1 MKVSL
6 IVKKSVKRY
15 DTDSKATIYA
25 RLKDG
30 RSVDM
35 VAPTNL
41 TINPNLWDDK
51 AEQVKSKVVCD
62 DDVRSYYNDEARKL
76 KSYLEKAYQTNDDEP
91 AKEWLKIA
99 LDKYYNPK
107 KYHIE
112 PEKPQKPDLVELFDE
127 FLTKHK
133 LSEVR
138 AKNYRVIKRGL
149 QRYELY
155 VRATKRGQK
164 AFRLYVDDVTPEMLR
179 DIWDFFENEYRYFEQ
194 YPAIYESIPEKR
206 TPQPRGRNT
215 LLDCFSRIR
224 TFFYWCND
232 NKKTT
237 NKPFDDFPLEECT
250 YGTPYY
256 ITIEERNRIYA
267 TNLGRH
273 PSLAVQRDIFVF
285 QCLIGCR
292 VGDLIKMT
300 KGSVI
305 NGAIE
310 YIPRKTKEGR
320 PLTVRV
326 PLNSV
331 AQEIVARY
339 KDCEGDKLLPFISE
353 QKYNVAI
360 KRIFMAAGLKRM
372 VTVVNP
378 TTREEEKRVLYEI
391 ASSHLA
397 RRTFVGNLYKQVK
410 DPNLVGSLSG
420 HKEGSKAFARYREID
435 EQMKRELV
443 DLLK

>member
-1 MKVSL
+1 MKISAF
-6 IVKKSVKRY
+6 IRKTAKKNDINSV
-15 DTDSKATIYA
+15 ATIYF
-25 RLKDG
+25 RLRDGKKDIKAA
-30 RSVDM
+30 SE
-35 VAPTNL
+35 L
-41 TINPNLWDDK
+41 TINPNHWS
-51 AEQVKSKVVCD
+51 AEKQGYKDRVALVAE
-62 DDVRSYYNDEARKL
+62 DEKL
-76 KSYLEKAYQTNDDEP
+76 KLNNDIRNIVSTITQTYTSDADS
-91 AKEWLKIA
+91 EWLSETIERYHHPQRFKTEEEIA
-99 LDKYYNPK
+99 AESKLRVIP
-107 KYHIE
+107 
-112 PEKPQKPDLVELFDE
+112 LFEE
-127 FLTKHK
+127 FLSKHK
-133 LSEVR
+133 LSQVR
-138 AKNYRVIKRGL
+138 ANNYRVIMRGL

-164 AFRLYVDDVTPEMLR
+164 GFVLYVDDVTPDTLR
-179 DIWDFFENEYRYFEQ
+179 DMWDFFENEYKYFEL

-232 NKKTT
+232 NKKTL
-237 NKPFDDFPLEECT
+237 NKPFEDFPLEECT

-256 ITIEERNRIYA
+256 ITIDERNKIYA
-267 TNLGRH
+267 TNLKRH
-273 PSLAVQRDIFVF
+273 PQLEVQRDIFVF

-300 KGSVI
+300 KGNLI
-305 NGAIE
+305 NGAVE

-326 PLNSV
+326 PLNAT

-339 KDCEGDKLLPFISE
+339 KNCDGNKLLPFISE

-360 KRIFMAAGLKRM
+360 KRIFKAAGLKRM

-435 EQMKRELV
+435 DEMKKELV
-443 DLLK
+443 DLLQ